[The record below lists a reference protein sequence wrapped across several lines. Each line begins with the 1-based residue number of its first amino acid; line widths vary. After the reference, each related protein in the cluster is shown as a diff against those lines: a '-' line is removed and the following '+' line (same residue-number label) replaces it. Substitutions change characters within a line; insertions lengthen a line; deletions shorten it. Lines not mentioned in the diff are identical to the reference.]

1 MNILHLKW
9 RPNFYDRF
17 EHIETSTWKNI
28 FSMKLNHFEFDVRIY
43 SLTHLYEEET
53 FFIWTFITKGVVT
66 KGDWDTFM
74 TLQLLSQSRSSIA
87 DSLCYKILQRSSNEN
102 ILNSLR
108 GIFLHPI
115 WQTSPSINAFSSIFI
130 VHHKMNYVFFTK
142 LL

>member
-9 RPNFYDRF
+9 RPNFYDK
-17 EHIETSTWKNI
+17 HIETSTWKNI

-74 TLQLLSQSRSSIA
+74 TLQLLSQSRSSIV
-87 DSLCYKILQRSSNEN
+87 DSLCYKILQRSLNEN

-115 WQTSPSINAFSSIFI
+115 WQASPSINAFFAILI
-130 VHHKMNYVFFTK
+130 VHQKMKYVYFTI